1 LPQARM
7 PQRTGDFGVMPQK
20 LKTNTVEATLLSL
33 YFQSR
38 ALGQREAQQSQ
49 SRIKSMI
56 KIKT

>member
-1 LPQARM
+1 M

-38 ALGQREAQQSQ
+38 ALGQPEAQQSQ
-49 SRIKSMI
+49 SRIKIMI